1 MGREIVDTKNILDLS
16 NLDSWDLMKELK
28 RRGYYTDL
36 IFGPYDV
43 ESTLES
49 LNDNRDED
57 DENII
62 VLSEEDKMD
71 ILDSCFN
78 TDWFV
83 ERMNESMDEY
93 ILDNY
98 DNEDYYKKKVDNV
111 EENS

>member
-1 MGREIVDTKNILDLS
+1 MSKEIVDTKNILDLS
-16 NLDSWDLMKELK
+16 NIDSWDLMKELK
-28 RRGYYTDL
+28 SRGYYTDL

-62 VLSEEDKMD
+62 VLSEEDKVD

-98 DNEDYYKKKVDNV
+98 DDKTYYKKIDNV

>member
-1 MGREIVDTKNILDLS
+1 MDREIKDTKNILDLS
-16 NLDSWDLMKELK
+16 NIDSWDLMKELK
-28 RRGYYTDL
+28 SRGYYTDL

-62 VLSEEDKMD
+62 VLSEEDKVD

-83 ERMNESMDEY
+83 ERMNESMDDY

-98 DNEDYYKKKVDNV
+98 DIEDYYQKKVDNI

>member
-1 MGREIVDTKNILDLS
+1 MDREIKDTKNILDLS
-16 NLDSWDLMKELK
+16 NIDSWDLMKELK

-62 VLSEEDKMD
+62 VLSEEDKVD

-98 DNEDYYKKKVDNV
+98 DNEDYYQKKVDNI

>member
-1 MGREIVDTKNILDLS
+1 MDREIKDTKNILDLS
-16 NLDSWDLMKELK
+16 NIDSWDLMKELK
-28 RRGYYTDL
+28 SRGYYTDL

-62 VLSEEDKMD
+62 VLSEEDKVD

-98 DNEDYYKKKVDNV
+98 DNEDYYQKKVDNI

>member
-1 MGREIVDTKNILDLS
+1 MSKEIVDTKNILDLS
-16 NLDSWDLMKELK
+16 NINSWDLMKELK
-28 RRGYYTDL
+28 SRGYYTDL

-62 VLSEEDKMD
+62 VLSEEDKVD

-98 DNEDYYKKKVDNV
+98 DNEDYYQKKVDNI

>member
-1 MGREIVDTKNILDLS
+1 MDREIKDTKNILDLS
-16 NLDSWDLMKELK
+16 NIESWDLMKELK

-62 VLSEEDKMD
+62 VLSEEDKVD

-98 DNEDYYKKKVDNV
+98 DNEDYYQKKVDNI

>member
-1 MGREIVDTKNILDLS
+1 MNREIKDTKNILDLS
-16 NLDSWDLMKELK
+16 NIESWDLMKELK
-28 RRGYYTDL
+28 SRGYYTDL

-62 VLSEEDKMD
+62 VLSEEDKVD

-98 DNEDYYKKKVDNV
+98 DNEDYYQKKVDNI
-111 EENS
+111 EGNS

>member
-1 MGREIVDTKNILDLS
+1 MSREIVDTKNILDLS
-16 NLDSWDLMKELK
+16 NVDSWDLMKELK
-28 RRGYYTDL
+28 SRGYYTDL

>member
-1 MGREIVDTKNILDLS
+1 MDREIKDTKNILDLS
-16 NLDSWDLMKELK
+16 NIDSWDLMKELK
-28 RRGYYTDL
+28 SRGYYTDL

-62 VLSEEDKMD
+62 VLSEEDKVD

-98 DNEDYYKKKVDNV
+98 DNEDYYQKKVDNI
-111 EENS
+111 EGNS

>member
-1 MGREIVDTKNILDLS
+1 MEKLDLS
-16 NLDSWDLMKELK
+16 KVDSWDMVKELNS
-28 RRGYYTDL
+28 RGYYTKL
-36 IFGPYDV
+36 IFTPFDV

-49 LNDNRDED
+49 LNNNRDED

-62 VLSEEDKMD
+62 VLTDEDKGD

-78 TDWFV
+78 TDWFA

-98 DNEDYYKKKVDNV
+98 DNEDYYKKKENV
-111 EENS
+111 E

>member
-1 MGREIVDTKNILDLS
+1 MNREIKDTKNILDLS
-16 NLDSWDLMKELK
+16 NIESWDLMKELK
-28 RRGYYTDL
+28 SRGYYTDL

-62 VLSEEDKMD
+62 VLSEEDKVD

-98 DNEDYYKKKVDNV
+98 DNEDYYQKKVDNI